1 MSVLGTYMIKL
12 ITSNSV
18 RFHCIEFFNTYIPRF
33 VLKVNYKESE
43 GFESLEIT
51 CF

>member
-1 MSVLGTYMIKL
+1 MSELGKYMVKL
-12 ITSNSV
+12 ITSKSV
-18 RFHCIEFFNTYIPRF
+18 RFHCIEFFNTYIQRF

-43 GFESLEIT
+43 GFESLQIT